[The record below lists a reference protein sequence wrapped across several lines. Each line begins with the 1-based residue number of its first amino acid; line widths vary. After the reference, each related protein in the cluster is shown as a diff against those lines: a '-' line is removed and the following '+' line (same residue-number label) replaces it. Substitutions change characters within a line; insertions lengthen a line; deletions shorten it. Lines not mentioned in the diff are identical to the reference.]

1 MAPPLGPIEAPPG
14 LDLLGPQGPE
24 IARLF
29 TRPFLVLH
37 RASELYTARICLLLL
52 LDLGWED
59 RLRSGATLDDLCADL
74 PAQTRKPL
82 AWMLPF
88 LASEGLLRRNR
99 DAYELNGEPDLDLTA
114 IRRVLEA
121 EAPGHGANF
130 DLLDGVRSRIRPFFT
145 EGKPGEGLLFDL
157 ALFPLWLT
165 YFRND
170 NLCYFPN
177 NLLALL
183 ALRDRLP
190 EGARVLELGGGAGS
204 FAQLVACRGAEE
216 GWLSRLAEY
225 RFTDVAPT
233 FLRRAQREL
242 KAVAP
247 GLPLSFQSLDL
258 NRPLGSQGV
267 EPVSLDAIIGINVLH
282 VAQNLETTLRDLHS
296 RLKPGGCLVIG
307 ECVKSELRQPLYLE
321 FFFTFIRS
329 FTDVQLDPEWRPAH
343 GFLSPEAWEKALR
356 HAGFSEVTFIPPP
369 RPLMD
374 RHPAFNVTGITACV

>member
-1 MAPPLGPIEAPPG
+1 MLSPLGPIEAPPG
-14 LDLLGPQGPE
+14 LDLLGLKGPE
-24 IARLF
+24 IASLF

-59 RLRSGATLDDLCADL
+59 RLRTGTTLDELCQGLYPQA
-74 PAQTRKPL
+74 RKPL

-88 LASEGLLRRNR
+88 LATEGLLSRNG
-99 DAYELNGEPDLDLTA
+99 DAYVLNHEPDLDLTA
-114 IRRVLEA
+114 IREA
-121 EAPGHGANF
+121 VDLEAPGHGVNF

-145 EGKPGEGLLFDL
+145 EGRPGEGLLFDL
-157 ALFPLWLT
+157 ALFPLWLS

-177 NLLALL
+177 NLLTLL
-183 ALRDRLP
+183 ALREHLP
-190 EGARVLELGGGAGS
+190 EGAHILELGGGAGS
-204 FAQLVACRGAEE
+204 FAQLVAHKGAAE
-216 GWLSRLAEY
+216 GWITRISEY
-225 RFTDVAPT
+225 LFTDVAPT

-242 KAVAP
+242 KATAP
-247 GLPLSFQSLDL
+247 GLPFRFQAMDL
-258 NRPLGSQGV
+258 NHPLGGQGI
-267 EPVSLDAIIGINVLH
+267 EPASLDAIVGINVVH
-282 VAQNLETTLRDLHS
+282 VAQDLEATLRDLRS
-296 RLKPGGCLVIG
+296 RLKPGGRLVIG

-329 FTDVQLDPEWRPAH
+329 FTEVRLDPEWRPAH

-356 HAGFSEVTFIPPP
+356 HAGFSTVQFVPPP

-374 RHPAFNVTGITACV
+374 RHPTFNATGITAGI

>member
-1 MAPPLGPIEAPPG
+1 
-14 LDLLGPQGPE
+14 
-24 IARLF
+24 
-29 TRPFLVLH
+29 
-37 RASELYTARICLLLL
+37 
-52 LDLGWED
+52 
-59 RLRSGATLDDLCADL
+59 LDDLCADL

-145 EGKPGEGLLFDL
+145 EGKSGEGLLFDL

-356 HAGFSEVTFIPPP
+356 HAGFSEVAFIPPP